1 MKKRLV
7 AAMAL
12 GLAGSLTST
21 LATAQEEESQ
31 STNAVQVDKIL
42 VPVALDRQAEIIAQ
56 SRMDDAMD
64 RLNAK
69 YSQDME
75 DKLNSS
81 VASADF

>member
-1 MKKRLV
+1 MKKQFV
-7 AAMAL
+7 AVLAL
-12 GLAGSLTST
+12 GFASAMSV
-21 LATAQEEESQ
+21 AQEEESK
-31 STNAVQVDKIL
+31 TAEAVQLDKIL

-69 YSQDME
+69 YSQDM
-75 DKLNSS
+75 DAKFDSS